1 MLSYFWRTS
10 PLRREVLP
18 RRSLDNRGHDTI
30 ERLHLP
36 SDVCNPRSFFGC
48 IRRSLS
54 SRLHLEYGP
63 IHRMASPEPVTVT
76 TRLTDFLQKPQRT
89 NVSVKLRM
97 RRMGR
102 KKIPVFS
109 IVATDSRNARD
120 GRYIEDLGRYY
131 PLEQPAEV
139 RLDEE
144 RVIYWLDQGAQPSN
158 TVRSILRKRGVLLR
172 RTLRLRGEDEADIET
187 AVAEHLER
195 MTEKGDE
202 VKKTAE
208 MRRQE
213 ALERERERV
222 KELEEE
228 ARKKA
233 EEERKA
239 KEEAER
245 KAKEEAEAKKAAE
258 AKEAEAEAEE
268 AEAKEADTEEADT
281 EESEEADVEDAPSDE
296 AEVDASDED
305 ASGEDASD
313 GDASG
318 EDEEEK

>member
-1 MLSYFWRTS
+1 
-10 PLRREVLP
+10 
-18 RRSLDNRGHDTI
+18 
-30 ERLHLP
+30 
-36 SDVCNPRSFFGC
+36 
-48 IRRSLS
+48 
-54 SRLHLEYGP
+54 
-63 IHRMASPEPVTVT
+63 
-76 TRLTDFLQKPQRT
+76 
-89 NVSVKLRM
+89 VSVKLRM

-172 RTLRLRGEDEADIET
+172 RTLRLKGEDEADIET

-195 MTEKGDE
+195 MAEKGDE

-245 KAKEEAEAKKAAE
+245 KAKKEAEAKKAAE
-258 AKEAEAEAEE
+258 AKESEAEADEAEAKEAEAKE
-268 AEAKEADTEEADT
+268 AEAKEADTD
-281 EESEEADVEDAPSDE
+281 ESEEADAEDAPAGEVEEGASDDDASE
-296 AEVDASDED
+296 DDAPEDAAEDHASDED
-305 ASGEDASD
+305 
-313 GDASG
+313 
-318 EDEEEK
+318 DEEEK